1 VHGRTKTGELV
12 SYENPGK
19 MDLQRARE
27 SGVTPA
33 KLRNILACMYEYIT
47 LIEREE
53 TNRLIA
59 LEKEEDGDDGIDNH
73 AATGGGKGGRAKGK
87 SRTDPRRTARLMTVV
102 DVGGLSIGNLNKD
115 TFSFLLT
122 AGDIM
127 DNYYPVS
134 E

>member
-1 VHGRTKTGELV
+1 MHGRTKTGELV

-59 LEKEEDGDDGIDNH
+59 LEKEEDGDDDIDNH
-73 AATGGGKGGRAKGK
+73 AATGGGKG
-87 SRTDPRRTARLMTVV
+87 RL
-102 DVGGLSIGNLNKD
+102 GG
-115 TFSFLLT
+115 
-122 AGDIM
+122 
-127 DNYYPVS
+127 
-134 E
+134 